1 MMLISFFLHLLPIFD
16 GHDGSVSY
24 VRMFT
29 KNSKYDDH
37 ATWFVTQILPSS
49 SHPFLSG
56 VLLLNLIARLS
67 DLVDLV
73 NIILRAW

>member
-1 MMLISFFLHLLPIFD
+1 
-16 GHDGSVSY
+16 
-24 VRMFT
+24 MFT

-37 ATWFVTQILPSS
+37 AIWSVVQILPSS
-49 SHPFLSG
+49 AHPFLAG

-73 NIILRAW
+73 NISLGMVDGSEARLIWQGGPASNF